1 MLLNVLVLKRDL
13 EKGLIDEKVLID
25 VIEKKDSIK
34 DDGNDDDYDNGS
46 LPKLN
51 HSFTHGK
58 GIMGS
63 NLDKES
69 SGMRNI
75 SPQTAEANPEK
86 KLNQFNAMEMS

>member
-13 EKGLIDEKVLID
+13 EKGLNDEKVLND
-25 VIEKKDSIK
+25 FIEKKDLIK
-34 DDGNDDDYDNGS
+34 DDGIDDEYDNGP

-63 NLDKES
+63 NFDKES
-69 SGMRNI
+69 YIMRNA
-75 SPQTAEANPEK
+75 SPQTAEANPEMK
-86 KLNQFNAMEMS
+86 